1 MADRQRSFADMFSD
15 LTGSLT
21 QGAQWKRGMTP
32 LSEKEMTLSKERAL
46 TQEERKWKKDYMM
59 KQWLDF
65 GPHGLGGEAGRDP
78 SVASQV
84 LDYASMWPGNIAR
97 KGVQT
102 GIWDVL
108 PAKIKKRIKRQMKE
122 ESEIRPSAEVLSGD
136 KMDIIPAVDKRGY
149 NTDFW
154 RKGKSRLDQPRTAA
168 DHSLDLAGRF
178 LEYLRDSDSKKLNDI
193 RNQMRDWSGD
203 DIMMIRSPKEW
214 DSIERRRRDPE
225 RLAQAEAARQARFR
239 SINEAIARTISVTD
253 PNKFS
258 TPSSFD
264 KLSDVISRTFGRKLS
279 RDY

>member
-1 MADRQRSFADMFSD
+1 MADRQRSFADMFPDIIGLPQAAKWKKGMESISERELD
-15 LTGSLT
+15 L
-21 QGAQWKRGMTP
+21 R
-32 LSEKEMTLSKERAL
+32 KERAL
-46 TQEERKWKKDYMM
+46 TQEERKWKKDYMR

-84 LDYASMWPGNIAR
+84 LDYASMWPGNILR
-97 KGVQT
+97 HGVQT
-102 GIWDVL
+102 GMWDFL

-154 RKGKSRLDQPRTAA
+154 RKGKSRLDEPRTAA

-178 LEYLRDSDSKKLNDI
+178 LEYLRDSDNKKLNDI
-193 RNQMRDWSGD
+193 RNQIRDWPGD
-203 DIMMIRSPKEW
+203 DIMMIRLPKEW
-214 DSIERRRRDPE
+214 DSIERGRRDPE

-253 PNKFS
+253 PNEFS